1 MRKNKGAKANM
12 NFLFGGML
20 LFFVFVLI
28 VSLFSFFTLHQI
40 WHSDE
45 GVKQAAERQQF
56 DYSVKFAP
64 SFAGKNFSFYLN
76 DSLIYEGAPVNVDTV
91 LRMGRL
97 ATENSLL
104 VVDGTTDAIAAIVE
118 LGLSGEVTFELDGT
132 SVAYSVKE

>member
-28 VSLFSFFTLHQI
+28 VSLFSFFTLHQF

-45 GVKQAAERQQF
+45 GVKQAVARQQF

-64 SFAGKNFSFYLN
+64 SFAGKNYNVYLN
-76 DSLIYEGAPVNVDTV
+76 DSLIYTGAPVNVDTV

-118 LGLSGEVTFELDGT
+118 LGLSGEVIFELNGA

>member
-28 VSLFSFFTLHQI
+28 VSLFSFFTLHQF

-64 SFAGKNFSFYLN
+64 SLAGKNFSLYLN

-118 LGLSGEVTFELDGT
+118 LGLSGEVTVELDGT
-132 SVAYSVKE
+132 SVTYSVKE